1 MLSFIKKYKVEIA
14 IFLLAVL
21 VRLAYFFVRLSAN
34 SGDMIATIHGADG
47 YFELSQNLLLGNGFS
62 TRVTPPFEPYSYGV
76 PGLPYFLYF
85 CLLLTGSYAA
95 TSMIQLLLSSVIPF
109 LGMYLARVLLPHS
122 FEYKH
127 VPLAVGV
134 LTALSPFTFLQ
145 ATFFSSE
152 ALFTAMFLIFLI
164 LFIKFM
170 GMPSFRLIALSGMF
184 LGFATLVKP
193 NVQYLPVLVI
203 GFTLWRFRGAWQ
215 KELLLKLGCF
225 LFAFLLVLSPW
236 LYRNYKTFHMKGL
249 SSQSPMIL
257 YTWLLPSVLT
267 IEHHSN
273 IVEEQAKLLPIPDD
287 PTYGKSGKFAMA
299 EIMRHPIALLNL
311 SLLSAFTFF
320 THDGMLTLLT
330 YAGVVP
336 SAHIYSPGLLL
347 FFHSPTQFAMVM
359 WGYLHTNLALVLVV
373 RVFWMGM
380 TLCFGLGLYRLFLRR
395 LFSVPVVFAV
405 SMVFYFMLTTMIV
418 GLATTSRFRMPVEP
432 IIFTVACVGFI
443 PIYRQCKEVK
453 KKFVA

>member
-21 VRLAYFFVRLSAN
+21 VRLAYFLARLSAN
-34 SGDMIATIHGADG
+34 GGGLITTIHGADG

-95 TSMIQLLLSSVIPF
+95 TAMIQLLLSSIIPL
-109 LGMYLARVLLPHS
+109 LGMYLARALLPS
-122 FEYKH
+122 LSEYKH

-152 ALFTAMFLIFLI
+152 ALFTAMFLLFLI
-164 LFIKFM
+164 FFIKFTE
-170 GMPSFRLIALSGMF
+170 MPSYRHIAWSAVF
-184 LGFATLVKP
+184 LGLATLVKP
-193 NVQYLPVLVI
+193 NVQYVPILVI
-203 GFTLWRFRGAWQ
+203 AFTLWKFRGAWQ
-215 KELLLKLGCF
+215 KELLVKLGCF
-225 LFAFLLVLSPW
+225 LFVFFLVLSPW
-236 LYRNYKTFHMKGL
+236 LYRNYKTFHTASL

-273 IVEEQAKLLPIPDD
+273 IVEEQAKLPPLPDD
-287 PTYGKSGKFAMA
+287 PTYSKSGKFAMA
-299 EIMRHPIALLNL
+299 EIMRHPVALVKL

-330 YAGVVP
+330 YAGVTP

-347 FFHSPTQFAMVM
+347 FFNSPTEFGRVM
-359 WGYLHTNLALVLVV
+359 WGYLHTNLALVLAV

-380 TLCFGLGLYRLFLRR
+380 TFCFGLGLYRLFRRR
-395 LFSVPVVFAV
+395 LFSAQLVFAV

-432 IIFTVACVGFI
+432 IIFTVACIGFI
-443 PIYRQCKEVK
+443 TIYRRYKEVK